1 MRISIKENMVCW
13 CLGMIFFLMFV
24 VFLNMIDFVNVW
36 GKFDFVNVVVY
47 GMFIVF
53 FVVYVIVVLYFRC

>member
-1 MRISIKENMVCW
+1 
-13 CLGMIFFLMFV
+13 MIFFLMFV